1 MSHPSPSSTERPE
14 RADADAAARG
24 EDPDQGELRTL
35 WLDSDDTG
43 DLISSLS
50 SETARS
56 ILVRLHDDPATASEI
71 AESVETSVQ
80 NARHHLDSLQEAGL
94 VEVTDMRYS
103 SKGREMD
110 VYAPVD
116 QPLVVLVGSEDDGSG
131 FVDSLK
137 RFLGA
142 IGVLAAA
149 SLLIQYLVVLQ
160 FSVGSAPGIPR
171 VGEGAGGGGLAPL
184 GMPPGLLFFAG
195 GMLVLAMASAW
206 RYWQRSSGPSP
217 A

>member
-14 RADADAAARG
+14 RADAESAHAEAP
-24 EDPDQGELRTL
+24 EEGELRTL

-56 ILVRLHDDPATASEI
+56 ILVRLHEDPATASEI
-71 AESVETSVQ
+71 AESVDTSVQ
-80 NARHHLDSLQEAGL
+80 NVRHHLDSLQEAGL

-160 FSVGSAPGIPR
+160 FNAGSAPGIPR
-171 VGEGAGGGGLAPL
+171 VGEGAGAGGLAPL

-206 RYWQRSSGPSP
+206 TYWRNRPDATP